1 MKEYIEREK
10 LIAKLNNIAI
20 DLLKDNS
27 IQCSLAAGTV
37 VDIKDNLVAKQPAA
51 DVVEVVR
58 CKDCIYF
65 QDRYI
70 ELPDGSKRP
79 YKKDEYLVP
88 ISAGINVG
96 SYCTKID
103 YTIVHGYRDCEPSI
117 DKTRLWVSENDFCS
131 YGERKDGE

>member
-1 MKEYIEREK
+1 MKEYIERETTTK
-10 LIAKLNNIAI
+10 ELEKMPAYFESGDIRYGIIVAI
-20 DLLKDNS
+20 DILK
-27 IQCSLAAGTV
+27 
-37 VDIKDNLVAKQPAA
+37 KQTPAA

-103 YTIVHGYRDCEPSI
+103 YAIVHGYRDCEPSI